1 MKKENISLQKR
12 VISRIVS
19 EKCDVL
25 PESRHISLVLDI
37 LNGGKVE
44 LFDREALVVRLG
56 KLYFLSDVKKRNIEE
71 TPISFDTSGIWS
83 NDYISLSVS
92 ESNTQK
98 VYKELVVSTLDSD
111 KICGNLVLRKRKEGD
126 KITLPLR
133 KVTKS
138 LKKLFNELKIPVC
151 ERDSLL
157 VISDDKGL
165 IFVEGIGVDALR
177 QTGPDTKEY
186 LLIKVEDIK
195 NE

>member
-1 MKKENISLQKR
+1 MFFE
-12 VISRIVS
+12 VTAVS
-19 EKCDVL
+19 ETVKEQILDV
-25 PESRHISLVLDI
+25 
-37 LNGGKVE
+37 NG
-44 LFDREALVVRLG
+44 D
-56 KLYFLSDVKKRNIEE
+56 
-71 TPISFDTSGIWS
+71 
-83 NDYISLSVS
+83 SVIRC
-92 ESNTQK
+92 
-98 VYKELVVSTLDSD
+98 SD
-111 KICGNLVLRKRKEGD
+111 KLLILKRTDKLPVDSQSYCYADAGKISDGVCLRSRKSGDEFHLPKR
-126 KITLPLR
+126 R
-133 KVTKS
+133 CTKT